1 MTYKS
6 LKMIA
11 VSKENYL
18 ILKRLGRAGDS
29 FNDVITEVLK
39 QRNLQTDPI
48 RGPTQMTRM
57 RRMQIQP
64 RWSMIIPNMNN
75 YISANQKLC
84 AISVSSHQ
92 KQQIP
97 KPTVVTMC
105 LTDGHE
111 ECTGT
116 YVDATNSFKI
126 HCKCKC
132 HVNRYKEGIRK

>member
-48 RGPTQMTRM
+48 RG
-57 RRMQIQP
+57 
-64 RWSMIIPNMNN
+64 
-75 YISANQKLC
+75 
-84 AISVSSHQ
+84 
-92 KQQIP
+92 
-97 KPTVVTMC
+97 
-105 LTDGHE
+105 
-111 ECTGT
+111 
-116 YVDATNSFKI
+116 TNSNDQNAANADTTTLEHDYTK
-126 HCKCKC
+126 H
-132 HVNRYKEGIRK
+132 E